1 MGIGPTQP
9 AWKAGV
15 LPLNYTRIL
24 ATDINIAY
32 RTGICQVF
40 LKFFPEFFSISGKKF
55 FIQKQKLFVFFFLNL
70 ANSKSTLK
78 KYDFFEN

>member
-1 MGIGPTQP
+1 
-9 AWKAGV
+9 
-15 LPLNYTRIL
+15 L